1 MKVKRAY
8 FCNMTA
14 PDSLSKVALGESD
27 VERIPSEQVV
37 FCDFDGPIVDVSERY
52 YQTYQRG
59 LQAIADICKEEHGV
73 TLSITPL
80 TKDQFW
86 LSKQNRVADSE
97 IALRSGVPATWFELY
112 MQQVERIVN
121 HASLLHWD
129 RVQPAAEA
137 ALMHFKQANMR
148 LVLVTLRQPRQ
159 VNAFLQDQ
167 GLTHL
172 VDEVYGASSESA
184 AYRNRVEQKRELL
197 TEAMRQQESKG
208 YSTSQSWMVGDTE
221 ADVLAAKE
229 VGLPSAA
236 LSCGVRSA
244 DYLRSLDPTEVYSEL
259 LTAAQAVV
267 GTTGWQTA

>member
-1 MKVKRAY
+1 M
-8 FCNMTA
+8 
-14 PDSLSKVALGESD
+14 
-27 VERIPSEQVV
+27 

-52 YQTYQRG
+52 YQTYRKG
-59 LQAIADICKEEHGV
+59 LQAISIICQEEHNIML
-73 TLSITPL
+73 TMTPL

-86 LSKQNRVADSE
+86 LKKQNRVADIE
-97 IALRSGVPATWFELY
+97 IALCSGVPTEWFEQY
-112 MQQVERIVN
+112 MRQVEQIVN
-121 HASLLHWD
+121 HSSLLRWD
-129 RVQPAAEA
+129 RIQPAAEA
-137 ALMHFKQANMR
+137 ALRHFKQANMR
-148 LVLVTLRQPRQ
+148 LVLVTLRQPGQ
-159 VNAFLQDQ
+159 VNAFLRDQ

-184 AYRNRVEQKRELL
+184 AYKNRVEHKRELL
-197 TEAMRQQESKG
+197 TEAMKQQQSKG

-244 DYLRSLDPTEVYSEL
+244 DYLRSLQPTEVYSEL

-267 GTTGWQTA
+267 GTAEWQTA